1 MPGWELIVGC
11 VGKPSAGK
19 STFFNEVTDGSAK
32 VSFFLLFSHLQ
43 VGNYPFTTI
52 EPNTGI
58 TYYLTEC
65 PCVKKKLTKE
75 CSPLYGFCKDGQR
88 QIPLK
93 LLDVAGLIPGA
104 SEGAGLGNKV
114 ASR

>member
-1 MPGWELIVGC
+1 MPLRMETQKCELRLLEC
-11 VGKPSAGK
+11 
-19 STFFNEVTDGSAK
+19 NE
-32 VSFFLLFSHLQ
+32 Q

-65 PCVKKKLTKE
+65 PCVKRKCTKQ
-75 CSPLYGFCKDGQR
+75 CSPVYGFCKEGQR
-88 QIPLK
+88 QIPVK

-114 ASR
+114 